1 MATKKKDEASGSAS
15 TKPSW
20 VTNLENQKSG
30 SASGSGSSG
39 YRPLDSSGNDYASM
53 VGMSDL
59 DKAALDA
66 AEAHTI
72 RKVAAKAVIANPHPE
87 VMRQIEISA
96 SKYNFNFLKEDTNN
110 GSTGND

>member
-1 MATKKKDEASGSAS
+1 MPE
-15 TKPSW
+15 
-20 VTNLENQKSG
+20 LEN
-30 SASGSGSSG
+30 AV
-39 YRPLDSSGNDYASM
+39 A
-53 VGMSDL
+53 
-59 DKAALDA
+59 AALDA

>member
-1 MATKKKDEASGSAS
+1 MQAIGLFELQGYVPALAAVDPMLKAADVKFLTWEKKGEVSA
-15 TKPSW
+15 
-20 VTNLENQKSG
+20 VQ
-30 SASGSGSSG
+30 
-39 YRPLDSSGNDYASM
+39 
-53 VGMSDL
+53 
-59 DKAALDA
+59 AALDA